1 MNNNV
6 NPVKN
11 LLAFVG
17 SGMQT
22 LDSAYL
28 PGDQR
33 IRPQSRINEIE
44 VANKKIIHNFSHP
57 QPDPYDNSTPQ
68 FVQEPVYQQPVQ
80 PQYQYEEYKIPQTVT
95 IPEHIDNNVTMNW
108 NTDNHREDRI
118 NRFLGKTAQ
127 PKPQDNPQSLDKV
140 IAAALKPVEDRLEDI
155 SILTGLVVQR
165 LEELINIVN
174 DNPAPSEMTMPI
186 ESPEGE
192 TFQEV
197 ETFDPEVSMVLTKD
211 EDQPQQKTTTT
222 KKRNKK

>member
-33 IRPQSRINEIE
+33 IHPRSRINEIE

-57 QPDPYDNSTPQ
+57 QPDLYDNPTPQ

-127 PKPQDNPQSLDKV
+127 PKPQDNPQGLDKV

>member
-1 MNNNV
+1 
-6 NPVKN
+6 
-11 LLAFVG
+11 
-17 SGMQT
+17 
-22 LDSAYL
+22 
-28 PGDQR
+28 
-33 IRPQSRINEIE
+33 
-44 VANKKIIHNFSHP
+44 
-57 QPDPYDNSTPQ
+57 
-68 FVQEPVYQQPVQ
+68 
-80 PQYQYEEYKIPQTVT
+80 
-95 IPEHIDNNVTMNW
+95 MNW

-127 PKPQDNPQSLDKV
+127 PKPQDNPQGLDKV